1 MGLIKSLRLFTPF
14 FLFSTSL
21 LQAVPM
27 LRLVSTTV
35 GPVSIA
41 VGSAGGTQTVEAYNA
56 GDGSL
61 NLAAATAD
69 PASGGPVSWLAASV
83 QAPRACA
90 TTSLA
95 RTCIPIVL
103 SLNTGSLGAGAATAV
118 VTVAAPNAADAPQ
131 TITVTVQ
138 MGGSIPNAVSAYVA
152 PGGSVDIPI
161 TTNSSIR
168 GNAVTQD
175 RNNWL
180 SLGLAVTGQGSFTFD
195 YPYTIHIAPQA
206 PNPPGTYNGTLN
218 ISGSTFAGDN
228 KTVAVTM
235 NVTTQPI
242 AQASPLALNVRLAQG
257 AKPYTAYIT
266 VTNSGQGSLSLQT
279 PAASGSWL
287 TAALSGNLVSVTID
301 PGALSPGSYSGSIA
315 LASNAVNSL
324 PPVPVHLQ
332 VVANGPPY
340 VPYQQV
346 VDGATFTPGDA
357 VSPGDV
363 VTIFGE
369 QLSYAAPAVGA
380 PPLPSTLNTTQVLVN
395 GQPAPLFYASY
406 SQINFQMP
414 AAVAAGAALVQVVRD
429 NQPGNSVSVGVANRA
444 PRILLLYGS
453 YAAIVDADACR
464 GITPCVL
471 GGGLPFPSTYS
482 QPGYPAYPAKAGD
495 VLTIYAIGMGP
506 TNPAVSSGQPAPS
519 AEPFARLT
527 STPLVRFGNDPVSP
541 VLATPSFAALS
552 PGFAGLYQINV
563 QVPANTPK
571 GIVGVTVVF
580 ADSSSN
586 TALIAIQ

>member
-1 MGLIKSLRLFTPF
+1 
-14 FLFSTSL
+14 
-21 LQAVPM
+21 M

-41 VGSAGGTQTVEAYNA
+41 VGSSGGSQTVEAYNA

-61 NLAAATAD
+61 SLTAAAAD
-69 PASGGPVSWLAASV
+69 PATGSPVSWVVATV

-95 RTCIPIVL
+95 KTCIPIL
-103 SLNTGSLGAGAATAV
+103 LALNTNALAAGTSTAI
-118 VTVAAPNAADAPQ
+118 VTVSAPNAADAPQ
-131 TITVTVQ
+131 TVTVTVQ
-138 MGGSIPNAVSAYVA
+138 MGGSVPNTASVYVA
-152 PGGSVDIPI
+152 PGASADVPI
-161 TTNSSIR
+161 TTNSYMR
-168 GNAVTQD
+168 GSATTAD

-180 SLGLAVTGQGSFTFD
+180 SLGLATTGQGSFTFV
-195 YPYTIHIAPQA
+195 YPWTIHIAPQA
-206 PNPPGTYNGTLN
+206 ANGPGTYNGTLN
-218 ISGSTFAGDN
+218 ISGSAFAGDN

-242 AQASPLALNVRLAQG
+242 AQASPQVLNVRLAQG
-257 AKPYTAYIT
+257 AKPYTTWIT
-266 VTNSGQGSLSLQT
+266 VTNLGQSSLTLQNPVASG
-279 PAASGSWL
+279 GSWL
-287 TAALSGNLVSVTID
+287 TAALSGNLVSATID
-301 PGALSPGSYSGSIA
+301 PGSLAPGSYTGSIA
-315 LASNAVNSL
+315 LASNAINSL
-324 PPVPVHLQ
+324 PSVPVNLQ

-340 VPYQQV
+340 IPYQQV

-357 VSPGDV
+357 VAPGDV

-380 PPLPSTLNTTQVLVN
+380 PPLPTTLNTTQVLVN
-395 GQPAPLFYASY
+395 GQPAPLFYDSY

-414 AAVAAGAALVQVVRD
+414 ANVAAGTALVQVVRD
-429 NQPGNSVSVGVANRA
+429 NQTGNTVSVGVANRA
-444 PRILLLYGS
+444 PRILLLYGN
-453 YAAIVDADACR
+453 YGAIVDADACR

-482 QPGYPAYPAKAGD
+482 QAGYPAYPAKVGD

-506 TNPAVSSGQPAPS
+506 TSPAVSSGQPAPS

-527 STPLVRFGNDPVSP
+527 TTPLVRFGNDPVSP
-541 VLATPSFAALS
+541 AIATPSFAALS

-563 QVPANTPK
+563 QIPANAPK
-571 GIVGVTVVF
+571 GSQVGVTVVF
-580 ADSSSN
+580 PDSGSN

>member
-1 MGLIKSLRLFTPF
+1 
-14 FLFSTSL
+14 
-21 LQAVPM
+21 M

-41 VGSAGGTQTVEAYNA
+41 AGAAGGIQTVEAYNA

-61 NLAAATAD
+61 NLTVAAAD
-69 PASGGPVSWLAASV
+69 PATGNAVSWVAPSV
-83 QAPRACA
+83 LAPRACA

-95 RTCIPIVL
+95 QTCTPIML
-103 SLNTGSLGAGAATAV
+103 SLNTSGLPAGVATAI
-118 VTVAAPNAADAPQ
+118 VTVSAANAADAPQ

-138 MGGSIPNAVSAYVA
+138 VGGSVPNSASAWVA
-152 PGGSVDIPI
+152 PGASVDIPI
-161 TTNSSIR
+161 TTNSSLR
-168 GNAVTQD
+168 GSATTSD

-180 SLGLAVTGQGSFTFD
+180 SLGLATTGQGSFTFD
-195 YPYTIHIAPQA
+195 FPYTIHIAPQPA
-206 PNPPGTYNGTLN
+206 NGPGTYNGILD
-218 ISGSTFAGDN
+218 ISGSSFAGDN

-235 NVTTQPI
+235 NVTMQPI
-242 AQASPLALNVRLAQG
+242 AQASPQVLNVRLGQG
-257 AKPYTAYIT
+257 AKSYTTYIS
-266 VTNSGQGSLSLQT
+266 VTNSGQGALTLQT
-279 PAASGSWL
+279 PAPSGGSWL
-287 TAALSGNLVSVTID
+287 SAALTGSLVSVTIN
-301 PGALSPGSYSGSIA
+301 PSGLSPGSYTGSIA
-315 LASNAVNSL
+315 LASNAVNTL
-324 PPVPVHLQ
+324 PPVPVNLQ

-363 VTIFGE
+363 ATIFGE

-380 PPLPSTLNTTQVLVN
+380 PPLPTTLNTTQVLVN
-395 GQPAPLFYASY
+395 GQPAPLFYDSY

-414 AAVAAGAALVQVVRD
+414 VNVAAGTALVQVVRD
-429 NQPGNSVSVGVANRA
+429 NQPGNTVSVGIANRA

-453 YAAIVDADACR
+453 YGAIVDADACR
-464 GITPCVL
+464 GITPCTL

-506 TNPAVSSGQPAPS
+506 TSPAVSSGQPAPN

-527 STPLVRFGNDPVSP
+527 TTPLVRFGNDPVSP
-541 VLATPSFAALS
+541 ALATPSFAALS

-563 QVPANTPK
+563 QIPANAPK
-571 GIVGVTVVF
+571 GNSVGLTVVF
-580 ADSSSN
+580 PDSSSN